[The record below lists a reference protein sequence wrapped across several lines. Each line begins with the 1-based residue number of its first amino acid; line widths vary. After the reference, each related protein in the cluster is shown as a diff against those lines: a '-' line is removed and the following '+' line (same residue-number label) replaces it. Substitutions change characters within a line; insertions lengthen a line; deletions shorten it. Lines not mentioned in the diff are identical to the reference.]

1 MEGIATKRVTMKSQL
16 SDIILDI
23 TWSKV
28 AKKYFGK
35 SAGWFF
41 QKMNGINNY
50 DKEIEFTEEEKEQ
63 LKNGLLD
70 LASRI
75 ALTAEKIK

>member
-1 MEGIATKRVTMKSQL
+1 MKSQL
-16 SDIILDI
+16 YDIILDI

-41 QKMNGINNY
+41 QKMNGVNNHG
-50 DKEIEFTEEEKEQ
+50 KEIEFSPSEKEQ
-63 LKNGLLD
+63 LKAGLMD
-70 LASRI
+70 LAGRI
-75 ALTAEKIK
+75 AMAAENIK